1 MKLSTAL
8 MFDGN
13 VERFTSKIQ
22 DLEAAG
28 VDMVLIPEIYGFDQV
43 SVLGYIAAKTD
54 HIELMTGIVNVYSRS
69 PALIAQSAATI
80 DALSGGRFTLGIG
93 TSGAQV
99 VEGWHGVPFKRPLGR
114 TRDTVDICRKVW
126 SGDKVTH
133 DGKAVSL
140 PLPADQGTGLG
151 KPLKFM
157 NRIARPDIPI

>member
-1 MKLSTAL
+1 MLSHQKTVTSTQGTTMKLSTAL

-13 VERFTSKIQ
+13 VERLTSKIQ

-43 SVLGYIAAKTD
+43 SVLGYIAARTRE
-54 HIELMTGIVNVYSRS
+54 IELMTGIVNVYSRS

-133 DGKAVSL
+133 DG
-140 PLPADQGTGLG
+140 
-151 KPLKFM
+151 
-157 NRIARPDIPI
+157 

>member
-1 MKLSTAL
+1 

-99 VEGWHGVPFKRPLGR
+99 VEGWHGELATLSTSVARSGPGTRSPTMARRCPSRCRR
-114 TRDTVDICRKVW
+114 TREP
-126 SGDKVTH
+126 
-133 DGKAVSL
+133 VSV
-140 PLPADQGTGLG
+140 
-151 KPLKFM
+151 
-157 NRIARPDIPI
+157 NH